1 MVPEAD
7 ARLLFQQLIVAM
19 DYCHRLGIV
28 NRDVKVG
35 RTTLQTLWTH
45 CYSLHQGLPYETHD
59 AQASNLRSGPDF
71 SCILPQP

>member
-1 MVPEAD
+1 VLQGMMVPEAD

-35 RTTLQTLWTH
+35 GSAL
-45 CYSLHQGLPYETHD
+45 S
-59 AQASNLRSGPDF
+59 ASCFMLS
-71 SCILPQP
+71 QPPKGCPVGGANMTVIC